1 MHAQDSARSVN
12 VSDWSSEKTRTSY
25 LLPVLNIITAVNQ
38 ITVIAAGQSPA
49 AAMWEPSLDFL
60 FKMHSNASLLH
71 VTCFCACLKY
81 VYKNPCLYGAEQCA
95 FRPSVL
101 STMESALTCAAESG
115 PESWFP
121 LLPECGGKEK
131 ALLWTLKWTLSVHIM
146 SRSGHCGRGRW

>member
-1 MHAQDSARSVN
+1 M
-12 VSDWSSEKTRTSY
+12 
-25 LLPVLNIITAVNQ
+25 LNLITAVNQ

-101 STMESALTCAAESG
+101 STMESVRRADSRCCQNVE
-115 PESWFP
+115 
-121 LLPECGGKEK
+121 GKKKLYCE
-131 ALLWTLKWTLSVHIM
+131 H
-146 SRSGHCGRGRW
+146 

>member
-1 MHAQDSARSVN
+1 MLYLLLSAFSRCLHKNTVTGKVKN
-12 VSDWSSEKTRTSY
+12 KEKTEDFRGENSLP
-25 LLPVLNIITAVNQ
+25 LLPCGNPVSIFCLKCTRSDAC
-38 ITVIAAGQSPA
+38 
-49 AAMWEPSLDFL
+49 
-60 FKMHSNASLLH
+60 LLH

-95 FRPSVL
+95 SRPSVL

-115 PESWFP
+115 LESWFP

-146 SRSGHCGRGRW
+146 SRSGHGGRGRW